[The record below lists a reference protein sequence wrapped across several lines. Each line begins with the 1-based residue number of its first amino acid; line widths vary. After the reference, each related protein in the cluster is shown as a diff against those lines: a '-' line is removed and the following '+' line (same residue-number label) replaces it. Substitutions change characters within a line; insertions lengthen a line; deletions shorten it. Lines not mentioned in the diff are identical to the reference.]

1 MMRVVTQVVCIIQS
15 WADTFTVLSALS
27 QGNEAKEERIR
38 GGTVPQSNKHHQRI
52 YIWIYIHSVKAGL
65 GIQKSYSSSSSSSV
79 NWLLQP
85 RLAREYQFRTKY
97 RYLELLSLFVS
108 VAHDTNYWTI
118 LTVGKSGTH
127 TKNISLLQLQQA
139 RKDGPF
145 STVRE
150 ESVETAGRS
159 WEGIEHWLCEILL

>member
-97 RYLELLSLFVS
+97 RYLELLSF
-108 VAHDTNYWTI
+108 
-118 LTVGKSGTH
+118 GTH